1 MSLLLEALKKAEAAK
16 RREEEGT
23 TEVRAPDAPA
33 PAPRITPAHELELI
47 DDEIAQAA
55 RFAGLDVPE
64 PAPAPAPAAAP
75 GAEAARLLFEAKQPQ
90 PSRSSSLVWLLG
102 GGAVLLLAV
111 GAWVAWQVRTLEG
124 SGQTVQP
131 ARQPPLAQNTP
142 ATPVGTGSENAATVA
157 PQPAASASPAA
168 APIITAPVTAAPAP
182 VPGTQ
187 APLAPAALPATPTLA
202 AAPAESSR
210 FLSGQLSA
218 PAAAPA
224 PAPSAPAAAPIRITR
239 NAPVVPQDVA
249 DGYAAF
255 QAGEFDRARLAYERA
270 LRADPRNPDA
280 LHGLAALAQ
289 RNNDEARARQLM
301 RRIAE
306 VDPSDTAA
314 RVALS
319 DHSDPATQEARLLDI
334 AAAQPKSS
342 AAALALGSL
351 YASQGRWREAQQAWF
366 NAYTLAPEQP
376 DNAYNLAVSL
386 DQLRQPRLALQYYRE
401 ALTLRDR
408 HAASFDADAVAVR
421 IQALQ
426 AQDGR

>member
-16 RREEEGT
+16 RREEDGT
-23 TEVRAPDAPA
+23 TEIRTPEAPA

-64 PAPAPAPAAAP
+64 PTPAPTPAAAP

-102 GGAVLLLAV
+102 GGALLLLAV
-111 GAWVAWQVRTLEG
+111 GAWVVWQVKTLEG

-131 ARQPPLAQNTP
+131 ARQPPLAQNPP
-142 ATPVGTGSENAATVA
+142 AAPVGTGSEGAAAVAA
-157 PQPAASASPAA
+157 PQPASPAA
-168 APIITAPVTAAPAP
+168 APVTAAPASL
-182 VPGTQ
+182 PGTP
-187 APLAPAALPATPTLA
+187 APVTPVSVPTTPVSPPAAAT
-202 AAPAESSR
+202 AESSR

-218 PAAAPA
+218 PAATPVPA
-224 PAPSAPAAAPIRITR
+224 PVAPAAAPIRITR

-255 QAGEFDRARLAYERA
+255 QAGEFDRARVAYERA

-319 DHSDPATQEARLLDI
+319 DSTDPATQEARLLDI
-334 AAAQPKSS
+334 AAAQPKS
-342 AAALALGSL
+342 AATALALGSL

-401 ALTLRDR
+401 ALTQRER
-408 HAASFDADAVAVR
+408 HPASFDADAVAIR
-421 IQALQ
+421 IRTLQ

>member
-124 SGQTVQP
+124 SGQTMQP
-131 ARQPPLAQNTP
+131 ARQPSLAQNPP
-142 ATPVGTGSENAATVA
+142 AAPVGTGTEAAAAVTA
-157 PQPAASASPAA
+157 PQPAAAA
-168 APIITAPVTAAPAP
+168 APVTVAPAP

-187 APLAPAALPATPTLA
+187 ARVTPAAPPAAPTLA

-218 PAAAPA
+218 PAAAAA

-255 QAGEFDRARLAYERA
+255 QAGEFDRARVAYERA

-366 NAYTLAPEQP
+366 TAYTLAPEQP